1 MGKETTKTVREE
13 TMPMIER
20 QKQNA
25 FHKGVRGIN
34 ISRNREGT
42 MMSVERMIGRKVIT
56 SC

>member
-25 FHKGVRGIN
+25 LHKGVRGIN

>member
-13 TMPMIER
+13 TMPMIEC

-25 FHKGVRGIN
+25 LHKGVKGIN
-34 ISRNREGT
+34 ISHNRESI

-56 SC
+56 SG